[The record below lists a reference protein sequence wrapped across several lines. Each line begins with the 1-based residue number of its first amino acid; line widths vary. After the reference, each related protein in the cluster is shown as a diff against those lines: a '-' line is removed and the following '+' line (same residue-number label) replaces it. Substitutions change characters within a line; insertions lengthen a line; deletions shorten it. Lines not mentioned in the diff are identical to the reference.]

1 MDLNFENDNL
11 DECYVGI
18 RAPKVVTKMSNKC
31 NQCEYASSLA
41 GNLKTHLKTHAGE
54 KSNKCN
60 QYDFAC
66 SLASNLRTHLK
77 MWPKSDLNYSSHR

>member
-1 MDLNFENDNL
+1 MLRSSILLFPFPSICCKISVMDLNFENDNL

-41 GNLKTHLKTHAGE
+41 GNLKTHLKTHTGE

-60 QYDFAC
+60 QCDFA
-66 SLASNLRTHLK
+66 
-77 MWPKSDLNYSSHR
+77 SSYG